1 MSMGRARAIAYGV
14 VALFGVAAVLFTTP
28 LPRRANTPAAEVLSS
43 EHEAH
48 LWRERHDTV
57 HTNESLAKVLAR
69 GGLSD
74 LVIRSALSAAKSLDP
89 RRIQV
94 GTPLVVR
101 TKDPDTIP
109 NEIILKLAVD
119 KLLHLTRTDSVWAVN
134 EENLPWKTDTIAVA
148 GVVRTQLY
156 AAMDSSNAKDI
167 LSKSARIEL
176 TGDLAEIFEYRV
188 DMSRD
193 LQVGDQ
199 FKLLVERRTLPN
211 GLTRF
216 GNIITASM
224 KLSGVLIEAVR
235 FKSSKVSG
243 EFFDQKGLSMK
254 TGFLRAPLDF
264 RRISSV
270 YGVRKHPILGTMRKH
285 QGTDYAADAGTEVRA
300 IGDGVVIHAGW
311 SNGYGNEVE
320 IRHPNGFVS
329 RYGHMRRFVVYAGQ
343 RVTQKQK
350 IGEVGSTGLSTG
362 PHLHFEVIVNGDS
375 RDPRKV
381 LANQGTNPIP
391 ASERVAFEAVRSQV
405 IALRDSPRMLAS
417 AETASVRQAGS
428 KAQ

>member
-1 MSMGRARAIAYGV
+1 MGRARAIAYGV
-14 VALFGVAAVLFTTP
+14 VALLGVAAVFFITP

-57 HTNESLAKVLAR
+57 RNNESLAKVLAR

-74 LVIRSALSAAKSLDP
+74 LVIRNALGAAKSLDP
-89 RRIQV
+89 RRIQI

-134 EENLPWKTDTIAVA
+134 EENLSWKTDTIAVA
-148 GVVRTQLY
+148 GTVRSTLY
-156 AAMDSSNAKDI
+156 DAMDSSNAKDN
-167 LSKSARIEL
+167 LSRGLRIGL
-176 TGDLAEIFEYRV
+176 TGDLADIFAYRV
-188 DMSRD
+188 DMTRD
-193 LQVGDQ
+193 LQVGDT
-199 FKLLVERRTLPN
+199 FKVLVERRTLPN
-211 GLTRF
+211 GFTRM
-216 GNIITASM
+216 GSIVTASM
-224 KLSGVLIEAVR
+224 KLSGVLIQAVR
-235 FKSSKVSG
+235 FKSAKVG
-243 EFFDQKGLSMK
+243 GDFFDQTGRSMR
-254 TGFLRAPLDF
+254 TGFLRYPVDF
-264 RRISSV
+264 RRISSG

-285 QGTDYAADAGTEVRA
+285 QGTDYAADAGTPVRA

-329 RYGHMRRFVVYAGQ
+329 RYGHMRRLYVHGGQ
-343 RVTQKQK
+343 RVAQKQT

-362 PHLHFEVIVNGDS
+362 PHLHFEMLVGGVS

-381 LANQGTNPIP
+381 LANASSDPIP
-391 ASERVAFEAVRSQV
+391 TSERLAFESAKNQSV
-405 IALRDSPRMLAS
+405 ALLESARMLAS
-417 AETASVRQAGS
+417 AESVSVRQAGS

>member
-1 MSMGRARAIAYGV
+1 MGRTRAIAYGV

-28 LPRRANTPAAEVLSS
+28 LPRRANTPAAEVLSA

-48 LWRERHDTV
+48 LWREHHDTV
-57 HTNESLAKVLAR
+57 RSNESLAKVLAR

-74 LVIRSALSAAKSLDP
+74 LVIRNALSAAKSLDP

-119 KLLHLTRTDSVWAVN
+119 KLLHLTRTDSVWAVA
-134 EENLPWKTDTIAVA
+134 EENLPWKTDTLAVT
-148 GVVRTQLY
+148 GVVKATLY
-156 AAMDSSNAKDI
+156 QAMDDGSAKDI
-167 LSKSARIEL
+167 LGSVARVAL
-176 TGDLAEIFEYRV
+176 TQNLADIFEYRV
-188 DMSRD
+188 DMTRD
-193 LQVGDQ
+193 LQVGDS
-199 FKLLVERRTLPN
+199 FKLLTERRVGPN
-211 GLTRF
+211 GIIRM
-216 GNIITASM
+216 GKIITASM

-235 FKSSKVSG
+235 FKSAKVG
-243 EFFDQKGLSMK
+243 GDFFDQNGRSMR
-254 TGFLRAPLDF
+254 TGFLRNPVEF
-264 RRISSV
+264 RRISSG
-270 YGVRKHPILGTMRKH
+270 YGLRMHPILGTMRKH
-285 QGTDYAADAGTEVRA
+285 QGTDYAADAGTPVRA

-320 IRHPNGFVS
+320 IRHANGFVS
-329 RYGHMRRFVVYAGQ
+329 RYGHMRRLYVHGGQ
-343 RVTQKQK
+343 RVTQKQT

-362 PHLHFEVIVNGDS
+362 PHLHFEVLVNGTS

-381 LANQGTNPIP
+381 LANASSDPIP
-391 ASERVAFEAVRSQV
+391 ASEKIAFTAARTQ
-405 IALRDSPRMLAS
+405 ALALLDSPRMLAS
-417 AETASVRQAGS
+417 AESASVRQAGS